1 MRAICAKWSEKLAR
15 VSLGAI
21 AVALACYCDSAIAQ
35 ITPDNTMGGENSRV
49 TSSGEVDAINGGA
62 TRGANLFHSFEE
74 FNVDEGRAAIFNNSA
89 GVENILTRVTGA
101 NPSNIL
107 GTLGVAGNANLFLLN
122 PNGIIFGANARLDV
136 GESFVATTADAVGFG
151 ERGEFSATNPINPG
165 LLTVNPSALLFN
177 QMRAAAIQNN
187 SVADSGL
194 NPSSDFTARGLRVP
208 DGKSLLLVGGDISMN
223 SGGLYAFGGRVEL
236 GGLAIAGTVGLNGEG
251 NNLSLS
257 FPNSV
262 ERSDVFLSN
271 GAQVNV
277 TAGNGGS
284 IAVNVRNLEMTGG
297 NSFLYAGIANGLGS
311 DNSQAGNIEV
321 NATGAINLNNGGLIA
336 NQVAPEAR
344 GQGGDVR
351 IGASTLRLQ
360 GGAQVGAGT
369 FGAGKGGSL
378 TVDATNVQL
387 IGTSAD
393 GEFSSSLYTSAQPNS
408 TGDAGDLTL
417 KTNTLLARDGAVV
430 FTGTYGAGKG
440 GNLSIDAQDVQ
451 LIGISANG
459 QLITSLA
466 AYAQPNS
473 TGDAGDLTLKTNT
486 LLARDGAVVFTGTYG
501 AGKGGN
507 LSIDAQ
513 DVQLIGKN
521 ANSLFPSGLAA
532 DAQPNSTGDAGDLTL
547 KTNTLLARDGASVFT
562 GTYGAGKG
570 GNLSVDA
577 QNVQLIGTSAD
588 GHFTSSL
595 NASAQPNSTGDAGD
609 LTLKT
614 NTLLARDGATV
625 FTGSFSAGKGGN
637 LSVDAQD
644 VQLIGISADGQTP
657 SALAASTQPNSTG
670 NAGDLTLKTNTLL
683 ARDGAVVFTGT
694 YGAGKGGNLSID
706 AQDVQLIGTSADG
719 HFTSALAASTQ
730 PNSTGNAGDLT
741 IKTNTLLVRDGA
753 GVSVQS
759 LGTGTAGN
767 MTLNAR
773 SIRLNNYAS
782 LSANTQSAKVDPN
795 GEQATININSK
806 DLFISRNSNIF
817 TNATG
822 ENVIGGNI
830 NIDTDFL
837 IAAENSDISANSANF
852 RGGNVR
858 IDASGIFGTQFRAAP
873 DDRTSDITATGGN
886 PQLSGS
892 VELDVPEIDPNSGL
906 VNLPS
911 VLVDTQVAQ
920 TCTPSN
926 TQAQSEFIVTGRG
939 GLPPNPTQV
948 LSSDAISVDWVALEP
963 TTENQ
968 SSPTPTTN
976 STAPLPTP
984 IVEATGWVID
994 RQGEVILTASNVP
1007 AQPHNS
1013 RQSSAGCKPS
1023 TPEKK

>member
-440 GNLSIDAQDVQ
+440 GNLSIDV
-451 LIGISANG
+451 
-459 QLITSLA
+459 
-466 AYAQPNS
+466 
-473 TGDAGDLTLKTNT
+473 
-486 LLARDGAVVFTGTYG
+486 
-501 AGKGGN
+501 
-507 LSIDAQ
+507 Q